1 MDASLDFSR
10 LMETLRGTAGPL
22 SSQEAFALALP
33 DVLELNADEYADGL
47 ELAISMG
54 VLSRLSPL
62 NLQRLLQRADAIP
75 VRAGEVVIEQ
85 GGRGRE
91 CYLVKHG
98 SARIECRERN
108 DASRELAVKG
118 PGELLGEEALITGDS
133 PNASV
138 VMREDGVL
146 LRIAAEDFSSLVL
159 PCLQRPLTLA
169 QAEALVERGARW
181 LDIREQGS
189 GLGISPA
196 ATVLPWSSFREEY
209 RRLDDRAAW
218 VVRADRRADAALA
231 AFMLCLAG
239 YEVSHLDQSEMP
251 VLDERDT
258 DPQIP
263 PMPDFILGRDEL
275 PQEVALPQPAVTA
288 SQVGIAE
295 AQAALPGDPAQETAE
310 DECVRI
316 GLEAV
321 RAYERQRY
329 QRYLCKTRE
338 RLETE
343 ADARVA
349 EAVEITER
357 RLLAEVHKR
366 QQQLL
371 ELRQENA
378 RLQRELARWR
388 GLAATPGA
396 GWSTPRSLDII

>member
-1 MDASLDFSR
+1 MDASLDFSQ

-22 SSQEAFALALP
+22 SSQEALALALP
-33 DVLELNADEYADGL
+33 DVLELNADEYTDGL
-47 ELAISMG
+47 ELAISIG
-54 VLSRLSPL
+54 VLSRLSPMD
-62 NLQRLLQRADAIP
+62 LQRLLQRADEIP

-98 SARIECRERN
+98 SARIECRERS
-108 DASRELAVKG
+108 DAPRELAVKG
-118 PGELLGEEALITGDS
+118 PGELLGEEALITGDTR
-133 PNASV
+133 NASV

-146 LRIAAEDFSSLVL
+146 LRLAAEDFSSLIL

-189 GLGISPA
+189 GLGIAPA
-196 ATVLPWSSFREEY
+196 ATVLPWSSFRDEY

-218 VVRADRRADAALA
+218 VVRANRREDAALA
-231 AFMLCLAG
+231 AFMLCLTG
-239 YEVSHLDQSEMP
+239 YDVSHLDESESR
-251 VLDERDT
+251 VLEEPGT
-258 DPQIP
+258 DPQAL
-263 PMPDFILGRDEL
+263 PMADFVLACDEL
-275 PQEVALPQPAVTA
+275 PEQAPLLQPAVTDA
-288 SQVGIAE
+288 PLLIAE
-295 AQAALPGDPAQETAE
+295 APAALLTSPAPEAVE
-310 DECVRI
+310 DESVRI

-329 QRYLCKTRE
+329 QRHLRKTLE
-338 RLETE
+338 RLQTE

-357 RLLAEVHKR
+357 RLLAEVRKR
-366 QQQLL
+366 QQQML

-378 RLQRELARWR
+378 LLQRELTRWR

-396 GWSTPRSLDII
+396 GWSTPQSLDII